1 MQLVATEAEL
11 LKASGY
17 KRKGLR
23 NMRYGLENGQGG
35 KTTHSLIEGIHWIH
49 SPIIYTEAGVIEV
62 MRRAK
67 ERDKRS

>member
-23 NMRYGLENGQGG
+23 NMRYGLG